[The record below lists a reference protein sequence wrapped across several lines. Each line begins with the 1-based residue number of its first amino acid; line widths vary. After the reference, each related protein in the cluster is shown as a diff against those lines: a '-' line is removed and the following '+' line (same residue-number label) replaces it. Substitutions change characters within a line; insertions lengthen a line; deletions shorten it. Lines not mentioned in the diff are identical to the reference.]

1 MTQWFLKI
9 YDVLSRRRPWVAGVV
24 CALALLCG
32 VLALRMD
39 YDEDI
44 AAFMPLDEDARK
56 YSEVFSSLGGQNR
69 IAVVF
74 RGRADDR
81 IGVENAM
88 DCFGQAVQ
96 RRDTA
101 RWVRRLQVRVDESAL
116 MDVMRQLWQD
126 YPSLLTADDYRRLDS
141 LLADDAYPA
150 AQMERNRQLLML
162 PTGAILAQGLPDDP
176 LQLTPAL
183 LARLRGLNVGDAYQ
197 VVDGYLFRDSV
208 GIALLESPFGISE
221 SRDNAR
227 LQELLDSCMSDVQAV
242 CPEVRVS
249 AVGAPLIAV
258 TNATQI
264 KWIGVSVLAGWL
276 FALGAMAVLR
286 DGLSLIVVGIG
297 SVIIGI
303 AVNYPLHFLEH
314 LKHEGSVRETL
325 REMVPP
331 LLTGNITTVSA
342 FLCLV
347 LLDAQAMRDLG
358 WFGSLTL
365 VGTIL
370 FVLVCLPVFLRR
382 RRVVSRRA
390 GAFLPFRR
398 WSLPHGRRAGRWM
411 SAGVAVLT
419 LFFAWLSRDTSF
431 DSNMQHINYMTPA
444 QREDLQFLSS
454 SLQSQGDSLQL
465 LYVVAEGRTPDEA
478 LRRNE
483 LLAARLEGLPG
494 VDRVTGIAGFLLS
507 DSLRRERMA
516 CWNTF
521 WQRHE
526 GAAGALER
534 AATEAGFA
542 PGAFRPFADKIR
554 GTTASADPGPREETP
569 LYEQVGRQFMMHTAD
584 GGCRV
589 VNFVRVER
597 RSAGRVSGRDLVCL
611 F

>member
-264 KWIGVSVLAGWL
+264 KRDSLLAVGLAVVLILSVLLYAFRRVGDLVWIGVSVLAGWL

-303 AVNYPLHFLEH
+303 AVNYPLHSQRF
-314 LKHEGSVRETL
+314 
-325 REMVPP
+325 P
-331 LLTGNITTVSA
+331 L
-342 FLCLV
+342 
-347 LLDAQAMRDLG
+347 
-358 WFGSLTL
+358 
-365 VGTIL
+365 
-370 FVLVCLPVFLRR
+370 P
-382 RRVVSRRA
+382 
-390 GAFLPFRR
+390 
-398 WSLPHGRRAGRWM
+398 
-411 SAGVAVLT
+411 
-419 LFFAWLSRDTSF
+419 
-431 DSNMQHINYMTPA
+431 
-444 QREDLQFLSS
+444 
-454 SLQSQGDSLQL
+454 
-465 LYVVAEGRTPDEA
+465 
-478 LRRNE
+478 
-483 LLAARLEGLPG
+483 
-494 VDRVTGIAGFLLS
+494 
-507 DSLRRERMA
+507 
-516 CWNTF
+516 
-521 WQRHE
+521 
-526 GAAGALER
+526 GAAGCAGHARLGMVRLADAGGDHPFRAGLPAGVPAPPEGGVAACRCVLALQAVEP
-534 AATEAGFA
+534 ATRKES
-542 PGAFRPFADKIR
+542 GAMD
-554 GTTASADPGPREETP
+554 
-569 LYEQVGRQFMMHTAD
+569 VGRRSRAD
-584 GGCRV
+584 AV
-589 VNFVRVER
+589 
-597 RSAGRVSGRDLVCL
+597 LCL
-611 F
+611 AQPGHFAAY